1 MAKQTRGHAEAE
13 LSKAIEKFEK
23 EYMGRGPIETR
34 TYIVDDM
41 VIIRMQ
47 GAITKAEEN
56 LAGSGDAGRGRE
68 LIKQT
73 RIQLIEKARPLIEGI
88 IESII
93 GEPVRSLHM
102 DISTKTGEK
111 FIILTLS
118 GKPDFR

>member
-1 MAKQTRGHAEAE
+1 MTKRTRGQAEAE
-13 LSKAIEKFEK
+13 ISKAIEKFEK

-73 RIQLIEKARPLIEGI
+73 RIQLIEKARPLIEGVV
-88 IESII
+88 ESII
-93 GEPVRSLHM
+93 GIPITSLHM

-111 FIILTLS
+111 LVILTLGS
-118 GKPDFR
+118 APEFK

>member
-1 MAKQTRGHAEAE
+1 MAKQTRGQAEAE
-13 LSKAIEKFEK
+13 ISKAIEKFEK

-41 VIIRMQ
+41 VIIRMH

-56 LAGSGDAGRGRE
+56 LAGSGGAGRGRE

-73 RIQLIEKARPLIEGI
+73 RIQLIEKARPLIEGVV
-88 IESII
+88 ESII

-118 GKPDFR
+118 GNPDFR